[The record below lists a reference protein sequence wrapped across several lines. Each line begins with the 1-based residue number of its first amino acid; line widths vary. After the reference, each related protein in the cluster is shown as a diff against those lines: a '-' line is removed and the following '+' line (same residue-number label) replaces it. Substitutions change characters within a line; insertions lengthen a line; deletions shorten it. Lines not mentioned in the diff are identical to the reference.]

1 MLSHA
6 ELIKLEQSLRDRI
19 VLSVYVNGEVAD
31 VAARGQWRTELRNEL
46 DATESSLAGATH
58 AERED
63 FTATRKLA
71 LETADSFTPGDGAPG
86 WMGFFTSGEVHHAGM
101 VPVPVPTLAT
111 WALGA
116 NVAPCI
122 RVLKEARPV
131 LVVVADSSRVRIH
144 RYVDRT
150 IVLENTFDREANVDQ
165 PYHMSRPARQ
175 GFGSGTRG
183 RPGADAAQREMRKA
197 TDLML
202 AEAATRVE
210 ELAGSDAWILL
221 GGIPVVAAALHGRF
235 DKRLSGRA
243 SIVTLDVHAN
253 DTTLA
258 GLAREHASRL
268 RAAEDLERVDAVVSA
283 TAEGGT
289 GAVGLKDTHR
299 ALVNGQVRE
308 LYVTTDFVQ
317 KHADEAVVAIRKAF
331 DGGAIVEHVAGDA
344 AQRLDAE
351 GGIAARLRFTLS
363 PNEAAGAAA
372 G

>member
-1 MLSHA
+1 MLSHT
-6 ELIKLEQSLRDRI
+6 ELSKLEQSLRDRM
-19 VLSVYVNGEVAD
+19 VLSIYVNGEVAD
-31 VAARGQWRTELRNEL
+31 VAARAQWRTALRNEL
-46 DATESSLAGATH
+46 DAIESSLADATH

-63 FTATRKLA
+63 FAATRKLA
-71 LETADSFTPGDGAPG
+71 LETADSFTPGEGAPG
-86 WMGFFTSGEVHHAGM
+86 WVGFFNPGEVQHAGI

-111 WALGA
+111 WTLGA

-131 LVVVADSSRVRIH
+131 LVVVADSSQVRIL

-150 IVLENTFDREANVDQ
+150 ITLEDTFDREPHVDQ
-165 PYHMSRPARQ
+165 PYHMGRPAPQ

-202 AEAATRVE
+202 AEAATRIE
-210 ELAGSDAWILL
+210 ALAGSDSWILL
-221 GGIPVVAAALHGRF
+221 GGIPVVASALHGRL
-235 DKRLSGRA
+235 DKRLSPRA

-258 GLAREHASRL
+258 GLAREHATRL
-268 RAAEDLERVDAVVSA
+268 RAAQDMERIDAVVSA

-317 KHADEAVVAIRKAF
+317 KHSDEAVVAIRKAF
-331 DGGAIVEHVAGDA
+331 DGGATVEHVAGDA

-363 PNEAAGAAA
+363 PNEPAGAAA